1 MPEKDLSDDK
11 RTSRARGS
19 AGPET
24 GKKGKMGGS
33 AAARPATQP
42 ATQPPAQPPEP
53 EYMAEHTVASGETLS
68 HIALK
73 YYGSAVKEKWMAIYE
88 ANKAVI
94 GDNPSLLRPGQKLR
108 IPRLAAS

>member
-19 AGPET
+19 AGPGT